1 MPRRTRQLS
10 NHWLE
15 ICRGSLLASVVI
27 PQSLAYG
34 GSSFAADA
42 GPEKLAQV
50 VREIDLSWIAEDR
63 ANHGGGECSGG
74 GDAGLA
80 REGYAPIIT
89 IADFP
94 EGHEVIAGPKPS
106 LRKLDNCYKSIAQIL
121 PSMC

>member
-34 GSSFAADA
+34 GSSFEADA

-50 VREIDLSWIAEDR
+50 VREIDLSWIVEDR
-63 ANHGGGECSGG
+63 VNHGGGEYSGG
-74 GDAGLA
+74 GEMCRFGEGGVCTDHHDHELPRGA
-80 REGYAPIIT
+80 RGNRRP
-89 IADFP
+89 
-94 EGHEVIAGPKPS
+94 
-106 LRKLDNCYKSIAQIL
+106 
-121 PSMC
+121 